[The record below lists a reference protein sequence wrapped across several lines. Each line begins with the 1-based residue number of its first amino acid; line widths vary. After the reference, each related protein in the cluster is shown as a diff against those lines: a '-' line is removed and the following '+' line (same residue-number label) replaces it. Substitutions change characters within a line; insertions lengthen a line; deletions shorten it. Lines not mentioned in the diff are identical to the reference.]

1 MPEEINLDRLVKIF
15 VKMRDKRAEN
25 KKAFDEQDK
34 SIEAQM
40 DTIKHTL
47 LQHCKD
53 ANVESARTEHG
64 TFSRTTRAKYWTSDW
79 ESMHRFIIENKVPEL
94 LEKRVAQGNMKQF
107 MEDNPD
113 LHPPGLEINSEYTIT
128 VRRK

>member
-1 MPEEINLDRLVKIF
+1 MPEEIDLDRLVKIF
-15 VKMRDKRAEN
+15 VKMRDKRAEI
-25 KKAFDEQDK
+25 KKVFDEQDK

-53 ANVESARTEHG
+53 TKVESGRTDHG
-64 TFSRTTRAKYWTSDW
+64 TFSRTKRSKYWTSDW
-79 ESMHRFIIENKVPEL
+79 EAMHRFIITNNVPEL

-107 MEDNPD
+107 LEDNPA
-113 LHPPGLEINSEYTIT
+113 LHPPGLEINSEYAIT